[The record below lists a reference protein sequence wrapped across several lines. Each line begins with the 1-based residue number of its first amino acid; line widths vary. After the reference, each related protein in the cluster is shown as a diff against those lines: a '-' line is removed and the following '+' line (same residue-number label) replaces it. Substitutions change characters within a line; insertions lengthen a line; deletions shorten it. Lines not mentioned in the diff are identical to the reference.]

1 MVEFAAKNSWAK
13 YISVTY
19 GLDEPTGFVK
29 NEYTYDGLH
38 PSTLGY
44 AKISHILTKYIY
56 EVEE

>member
-38 PSTLGY
+38 LNENGKP
-44 AKISHILTKYIY
+44 ILVNNIKTEILKQL
-56 EVEE
+56 